1 MAGKEKIERRLTKAE
16 FVEYL
21 RNLVAQAE
29 QGYVMIGEKKIDLPE
44 EFELELKY
52 KEEENKREVE
62 WEIEWN
68 I

>member
-1 MAGKEKIERRLTKAE
+1 MAGKEKIERKLTKAE

-21 RNLVAQAE
+21 RNLVAQVE

>member
-1 MAGKEKIERRLTKAE
+1 MAGKEKIEKKLTKAE

-21 RNLVAQAE
+21 KNLVAQAE
-29 QGYVMIGEKKIDLPE
+29 QGYIMIGEKKIDLPE

-62 WEIEWN
+62 WEIEWK

>member
-21 RNLVAQAE
+21 RNLVAQVE

>member
-1 MAGKEKIERRLTKAE
+1 MAGKEKIEKKLTKAE

-21 RNLVAQAE
+21 KNLVAQAE